1 MGRKA
6 FFIRL
11 QGCPVKC
18 AWCDSASTWHPQYV
32 PKQVRKATAAEL
44 ADEAKASAPQF
55 VVITGG
61 EPCVHDL
68 GPLVAALKSVG
79 LTAHLETCGAYPIAP
94 GIAWVTV
101 SPKWAKPPLADALAR
116 ADEVKLIVEA
126 PDSISRWTD
135 AVGGKWL
142 SPNVWLH
149 PEWSRR
155 ADPAVLRTIT
165 EQVKQGVPPIGQA
178 GRSISPIRPI
188 VWMPEPVRRRLWVAT
203 SPRVSE
209 QVGSLRRTH
218 VGAPL
223 RHYLRMV
230 TFFASLGG

>member
-1 MGRKA
+1 MADLYPVNETFLSWQGEGVHLGRKA

-44 ADEAKASAPQF
+44 AAEAKASSPQF

-101 SPKWAKPPLADALAR
+101 SPKWAKLPLAESLQR
-116 ADEVKLIVEA
+116 ADEVKIIVEA
-126 PDSISRWTD
+126 PDSIVRWTE
-135 AVGGKWL
+135 AVGGQWVAP
-142 SPNVWLH
+142 SVWLH
-149 PEWSRR
+149 PEWTQR
-155 ADPAVLRTIT
+155 ANPAVLKAIT
-165 EQVKQGVPPIGQA
+165 DQVKAVGGAFRAGWQVHKPYSADALDVRARPPVP
-178 GRSISPIRPI
+178 
-188 VWMPEPVRRRLWVAT
+188 
-203 SPRVSE
+203 
-209 QVGSLRRTH
+209 
-218 VGAPL
+218 
-223 RHYLRMV
+223 
-230 TFFASLGG
+230 LGGDPAKGL

>member
-1 MGRKA
+1 MAELYPVNETFLSWQGEGVHLGRKA

-32 PKQVRKATAAEL
+32 PKQVRKAGAAEL
-44 ADEAKASAPQF
+44 AAEAAAARPEF
-55 VVITGG
+55 VVLTGG

-68 GPLVAALKSVG
+68 GPLLAALASAG
-79 LTAHLETCGAYPIAP
+79 LKAHLETCGAYPIVP
-94 GIAWVTV
+94 GFAWVTV
-101 SPKWAKPPLADALAR
+101 SPKWAKPPLAECLAR

-126 PDSISRWTD
+126 PDSIVRWTE

-155 ADPAVLRTIT
+155 ADPAVLKAIT
-165 EQVKQGVPPIGQA
+165 EQVKQG
-178 GRSISPIRPI
+178 
-188 VWMPEPVRRRLWVAT
+188 
-203 SPRVSE
+203 
-209 QVGSLRRTH
+209 
-218 VGAPL
+218 GAPYRAGWQVHKPYSADSL
-223 RHYLRMV
+223 DARARPP
-230 TFFASLGG
+230 APLGGDVAKGF